1 MGRLTTELAERTT
14 GKACLVT
21 AFDVCNPLDTHTD
34 WLTVIPGMGIGDML
48 ENRCFVLDDGFDL
61 EIVYNGTVIDV
72 TTADDIVIRP
82 ADCVL

>member
-1 MGRLTTELAERTT
+1 MGLLATELAERTT

-48 ENRCFVLDDGFDL
+48 ENRCFS
-61 EIVYNGTVIDV
+61 
-72 TTADDIVIRP
+72 TTASIWRSSTT
-82 ADCVL
+82 ARSST